1 MKCLLRPLIFVLK
14 CLCKQKGKIILGDAI
29 SQLHPNSTKKSGR
42 KELTKAK
49 SLIKYNS
56 L

>member
-29 SQLHPNSTKKSGR
+29 SQLHPNSTKKKWPQGID
-42 KELTKAK
+42 K
-49 SLIKYNS
+49 SEISHKI
-56 L
+56 